1 MTLELFCSPLFSSE
15 QSQSGGAEEKGG
27 DAIKLEGSS
36 HFIFPKFKVFSLLTS
51 EGLWDPLRQLKRVNL
66 SKKFDQVLCI

>member
-27 DAIKLEGSS
+27 DAIELEGSIKIGRGREARDDS
-36 HFIFPKFKVFSLLTS
+36 FSQGNVEL
-51 EGLWDPLRQLKRVNL
+51 GYP
-66 SKKFDQVLCI
+66 SKDV